1 MSARIIPLHR
11 GIRLPLLEARQE
23 DCTPPPA
30 ANIVPPV
37 DYDTRPQSPPD
48 LYRSLCDIDIAGD
61 DPMLGESMVEFFRHR
76 GDLIVGLIAGTGFG
90 CLLTAALALFIGG
103 GGR

>member
-11 GIRLPLLEARQE
+11 TAAARPRGESAPPLPHSPPERIASQIEARLRDDRPDLFRSFVDGIRPIR
-23 DCTPPPA
+23 
-30 ANIVPPV
+30 
-37 DYDTRPQSPPD
+37 
-48 LYRSLCDIDIAGD
+48 RSTLA
-61 DPMLGESMVEFFRHR
+61 ERMVEFFRHR
-76 GDLIVGLIAGTGFG
+76 GDLLVGLIAGTGFG